1 MVLLGLAGGSLVEFL
16 QYDFFQ
22 RALCAGIITALVC
35 PLIGIFV
42 VVRRQ
47 SLIGDGLGHLAFA
60 GVTGGYLIGWY
71 PALGAFAL
79 TVTGAVGIEFVRQRH
94 NQYTDMGLAI
104 FFYAGIALAII
115 FSTMTRMPSSGLL
128 SFLFGSI
135 ITVSTMD
142 VTLIAICST
151 AVVVI
156 VYFLFDRLMLIALD
170 EDVASVSGINTS
182 LINMV
187 FSIVTAFVV
196 VVGMTVV
203 GILLVSALMIVPVAA
218 AYQLR
223 LGFRKTLWFATFF
236 SVISVLIGLI
246 MSFYLD
252 IAPGGTIVI
261 TAIIVYIAVAICRQ
275 LFEIKSRFNH
285 NSISARH

>member
-1 MVLLGLAGGSLVEFL
+1 MVLFGLAGGTVVEFL

-22 RALCAGIITALVC
+22 RALAAGLITALVC

-60 GVTGGYLIGWY
+60 GVTGGYLLGWY
-71 PALGAFAL
+71 PAAGAFAL
-79 TVTGAVGIEFVRQRH
+79 TVSGAIGIELVRQRH
-94 NQYTDMGLAI
+94 SQYTDMGLAI

-135 ITVSTMD
+135 ITVATTD
-142 VTLIAICST
+142 VALIALCGT
-151 AVVVI
+151 AVATV
-156 VYFLFDRLMLIALD
+156 VYFSFDKLMLIALD
-170 EDVASVSGINTS
+170 EDVASVSGINTP

-187 FSIVTAFVV
+187 FSILTALVV
-196 VVGMTVV
+196 VVGMAVV

-218 AYQLR
+218 AYLLH
-223 LGFRKTLWFATFF
+223 LGFKQTLVYAIGF
-236 SVISVLIGLI
+236 SVLSVLIGLI
-246 MSFYLD
+246 LSFYLD

-261 TAIIVYIAVAICRQ
+261 TAVFIYIAIAACRQ
-275 LFEIKSRFNH
+275 AIEFKSRCAQG
-285 NSISARH
+285 SISARH